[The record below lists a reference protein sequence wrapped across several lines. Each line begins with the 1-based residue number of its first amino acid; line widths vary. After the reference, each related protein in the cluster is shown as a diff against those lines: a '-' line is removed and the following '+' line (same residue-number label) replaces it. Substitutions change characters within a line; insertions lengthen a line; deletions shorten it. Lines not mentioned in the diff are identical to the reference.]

1 MEIPQKQEDNYIA
14 FKQPVHQDILQ
25 RTEQKLGEP
34 IPEKVK
40 LDGKEFRKWL
50 AKRLCGKVD
59 LAGEKAAAE
68 FLESI
73 WVEFIEWPYS
83 WTSPANGSN
92 RAVLNDKKV
101 KIIQIDQVE
110 LDAKWQLVEG
120 SEKTVYKL

>member
-34 IPEKVK
+34 IPDKVK

-50 AKRLCGKVD
+50 AKRLYGKVD

-68 FLESI
+68 ILESLG
-73 WVEFIEWPYS
+73 VEFIEWPYR
-83 WTSPANGSN
+83 WASPPNGSN